1 MKQAQSLLD
10 KVGLDGRRLRM
21 IYLSSAMGKVF
32 AEEATRIT
40 ADVAALGPSPLRK
53 NHDHAADT
61 SSAGTGAEEQT
72 T

>member
-1 MKQAQSLLD
+1 MKQAQALLD
-10 KVGLDGRRLRM
+10 QIGLDGRRLRM

-40 ADVAALGPSPLRK
+40 EEVAGLGPSPLHRYR
-53 NHDHAADT
+53 DHPADPAA
-61 SSAGTGAEEQT
+61 SGAGVEEQT